1 MKKTPSVL
9 LCCLGLFV
17 AACGM
22 FINAAAQSAP
32 VVDHDIYHD
41 TSAPAREYAAL
52 HPTPQAVGPAQPF
65 EHPRPL
71 RRALP
76 GSIPV
81 GPDAAEQNST
91 SPLVQATLGFNFD
104 GIPNIANGVSLEGV
118 PSDSNI
124 SVGDTQVVEIINTA
138 YEVYDKSTGKS
149 VFPAT
154 QVSTLFIGMP
164 GLCGQGVTFF
174 FSDPVVLYDKM
185 AGRWLISI
193 IAYDNSASEG
203 NECVAISTTDDATGS
218 YYRYAF
224 KFGANRF
231 NDYPKLGVWP
241 DAYYAS
247 YNLFTPTN
255 AFGTAC
261 AYDRA
266 NMLAGN
272 SATTVCF
279 HKITEFSF
287 LPSDLDGSTFPPSGE
302 PAFFVDLAT
311 TSSLHLYRFH
321 VDFATPS
328 KSTFT
333 GPVNIAVKPFNLAC
347 GGGTCIPQ
355 KGTSQQ
361 LDSLGDRLMFRLAYR
376 NFGTHESLVVN
387 HSVQT
392 SVAAAGVR
400 WYEIR
405 DPNGTPNVYQQ
416 STFTDGDRSIW
427 MASIAMDNAGD
438 IGLGFS
444 DSSSTIH
451 PSIGYTGRL
460 ASDALN
466 TMEAPATIVKG
477 TGSQIGT
484 NRWGD
489 YSGLAI
495 DPVDDCTFWYVN
507 QYYASNSGIAFHTRV
522 ASFKFPAC
530 K

>member
-1 MKKTPSVL
+1 MKKAII
-9 LCCLGLFV
+9 GLVCSIAFLAGTCV
-17 AACGM
+17 WLTATD
-22 FINAAAQSAP
+22 QKTP
-32 VVDHDIYHD
+32 VVSHDLYHDI
-41 TSAPAREYAAL
+41 SAPAREYAAA
-52 HPTPQAVGPAQPF
+52 HPQTPTGRPSQSLERPRPLSRPLPGAVAVGP
-65 EHPRPL
+65 
-71 RRALP
+71 
-76 GSIPV
+76 
-81 GPDAAEQNST
+81 DTAEQNVST
-91 SPLVQATLGFNFD
+91 SPVQATLGFDFD
-104 GIPNIANGVSLEGV
+104 GIPNAANGASLEGI

-138 YEVYDKSTGKS
+138 YKVYDKTTGHS
-149 VFPAT
+149 ISSAA

-174 FSDPVVLYDKM
+174 FSDPVALYDKM
-185 AGRWLISI
+185 ANRWLISI
-193 IAYDNSASEG
+193 VAYDNSASEG
-203 NECVAISTTDDATGS
+203 NECVAISTSSDATGT

-231 NDYPKLGVWP
+231 NDYPKFGVWP

-247 YNLFTPTN
+247 YNLFAPAN
-255 AFGTAC
+255 VLGTAC

-266 NMLAGN
+266 SMLEGK

-279 HKITEFSF
+279 HKTTEFSF
-287 LPSDLDGSTFPPSGE
+287 LPSDLDGSTLPPSGE
-302 PAFFVDLAT
+302 PNFFVDLAT

-328 KSTFT
+328 NSTFT
-333 GPVNIAVKPFNLAC
+333 GPVTIPVKAFAEAC
-347 GGGTCIPQ
+347 GGGTCVPQ
-355 KGTSQQ
+355 KGTTQQ

-376 NFGTHESLVVN
+376 NFGSHESLVVN

-392 SVAAAGVR
+392 SSAAAGVR

-405 DPNGTPNVYQQ
+405 DPNGSPSVYQQ
-416 STFTDGDRSIW
+416 GTFKDGDRSVW
-427 MASIAMDNAGD
+427 MASIAMDGAGN

-444 DSSSTIH
+444 ESSSTMH
-451 PSIGYTGRL
+451 PAIAYTGRL

-466 TMEAPATIVKG
+466 MMESPATIVNGK
-477 TGSQIGT
+477 GSQIDT

-495 DPVDDCTFWYVN
+495 DPTDDCTFWYVN
-507 QYYASNSGIAFHTRV
+507 QYYETTSGIAFRTRV
-522 ASFKFPAC
+522 ASFKFPSC

>member
-1 MKKTPSVL
+1 MKRILVL
-9 LCCLGLFV
+9 PGYLALG
-17 AACGM
+17 ACGLLTS
-22 FINAAAQSAP
+22 AAAQTP
-32 VVDHDIYHD
+32 VVSHDLYHD
-41 TSAPAREYAAL
+41 VSSPAREYASL
-52 HPTPQAVGPAQPF
+52 RPTAQMPSSVQTL

-76 GSIPV
+76 AAVPA
-81 GPDAAEQNST
+81 GPDLAEQNSIL
-91 SPLVQATLGFNFD
+91 PQVQATIGLNFD
-104 GIPNIANGVSLEGV
+104 GIPNIANGASLEGV

-124 SVGDTQVVEIINTA
+124 SVGDTQVVEVINTA
-138 YEVYDKSTGKS
+138 YEVYDKRTGKS
-149 VFPAT
+149 IFPAT
-154 QVSTLFIGMP
+154 EVSTLFIGMP

-193 IAYDNSASEG
+193 IAYDNSASQG
-203 NECVAISTTDDATGS
+203 NECVAISTSDDAAGT

-231 NDYPKLGVWP
+231 NDYPKFGVWP

-247 YNLFTPTN
+247 YNLFTTTN
-255 AFGTAC
+255 VFATAC

-266 NMLAGN
+266 NMLVGN

-279 HKITEFSF
+279 HKPTEFSF
-287 LPSDLDGSTFPPSGE
+287 LPSDLDGSTLPPSGE
-302 PAFFVDLAT
+302 PNFFVDLAT

-321 VDFATPS
+321 VDFAVPS

-333 GPVNIAVKPFNLAC
+333 GPVNIVVKPFNLAC

-387 HSVQT
+387 HSVKS

-405 DPNGTPNVYQQ
+405 NPNGTPNVYQQ
-416 STFTDGDRSIW
+416 STFTHGDRSVW
-427 MASIAMDNAGD
+427 MASTAMDGAGD
-438 IGLGFS
+438 IGVGFS
-444 DSSSTIH
+444 ESSSKIH

-460 ASDALN
+460 ASDPLN
-466 TMEAPATIVKG
+466 NMESPATIISPN
-477 TGSQIGT
+477 GSQIGI

-522 ASFKFPAC
+522 ASFKFPSC

>member
-1 MKKTPSVL
+1 MKKIFILPG
-9 LCCLGLFV
+9 CLALG
-17 AACGM
+17 ACGLLM
-22 FINAAAQSAP
+22 SAAAQTP
-32 VVDHDIYHD
+32 VVSHDIYHD
-41 TSAPAREYAAL
+41 ISAPAREYGAS
-52 HPTPQAVGPAQPF
+52 HPMAQASDFRQTL

-71 RRALP
+71 HQSLP
-76 GSIPV
+76 VVGPV
-81 GPDAAEQNST
+81 GPDLAEQS
-91 SPLVQATLGFNFD
+91 SILPQVQATLGFNFD

-138 YEVYDKSTGKS
+138 YEVYDKSTSKS
-149 VFPAT
+149 IFPAT
-154 QVSTLFIGMP
+154 EVSTLFIGMP

-193 IAYDNSASEG
+193 IAYDNSGSEG
-203 NECVAISTTDDATGS
+203 NECVAISTSDDATGT

-231 NDYPKLGVWP
+231 NDYPKFGVWP

-247 YNLFTPTN
+247 YNLFAPFN
-255 AFGTAC
+255 VFGAAC

-266 NMLAGN
+266 SMLAGEP
-272 SATTVCF
+272 ATTVCF
-279 HKITEFSF
+279 HKPTEFSF
-287 LPSDLDGSTFPPSGE
+287 LPSDLDGSTLPPSGE
-302 PAFFVDLAT
+302 PNFFVDLAS

-328 KSTFT
+328 NSTFK
-333 GPVNIAVKPFNLAC
+333 GPVNIAVTPFTQAC
-347 GGGTCIPQ
+347 GGGTCVPQ
-355 KGTSQQ
+355 KGTTEQ

-376 NFGTHESLVVN
+376 NFGSHESLVVN

-405 DPNGTPNVYQQ
+405 DPNGTPIVYQQ
-416 STFTDGDRSIW
+416 STFTHGDRSVW
-427 MASIAMDNAGD
+427 MASIAMDGAGD

-444 DSSSTIH
+444 ESSSQIH
-451 PSIGYTGRL
+451 PSIAYTGRL

-466 TMEAPATIVKG
+466 TMESPAAIINAD
-477 TGSQIGT
+477 GSQIGT
-484 NRWGD
+484 SRWGD

-507 QYYASNSGIAFHTRV
+507 QYYASNSRIAFHTRV
-522 ASFKFPAC
+522 ASFKFPNC